1 MDMEIDDDDKGGLL
15 LNGEPIEALNYDTVI
30 KSYTDKNGK
39 DWALPYRSD
48 FMPFINRTF
57 ESYRTSAMK
66 FQDAIL
72 KSQSQTERPP
82 PFKYQEF
89 IYEYLKFGTPY
100 RGLLL
105 EHGLGSG
112 KTRTA
117 IMVAESFRAV
127 NIPILILTPAFL
139 TTNFKSEIK
148 NWFDLSDAEIDA
160 SYHFVSYNAGGRN
173 GGQGSALEQL
183 AKLGLGLKNNA
194 DFPYI
199 AKTYSNLAPPKQ
211 WFIII
216 EEMHGLNR
224 SFKETGQSKIR
235 RGIYDLLMAA
245 EDCKILGLSGTPMI
259 EPHELGTMYNIL
271 RGPISKTFYAFPEN
285 ATEFNKKFLTKDE
298 HGNEILANSDVFC
311 KRISGLHSYFKGIG
325 SDVNGRLY
333 PKEHR
338 HEIILPMSPYQ
349 KKCYEDLTIG
359 QTETAETATGSKGS
373 TGSTFLCQE
382 RKLCNFAFPEGLTY
396 TLTFKD
402 FKTTAPILLEKYGI
416 QQPEDL
422 VPYLLNKEN
431 AIPYKDV
438 EPYLTGE
445 DQLIWHEVRGNY
457 KQAVNAR
464 LKRLVNFY
472 PEVLSLEGMKQH
484 SPKMAAIFETLNDP
498 AQGCAYIA
506 PGLSAAKFKSSGEQ
520 TSLPDLIEYI
530 GSPETIADED
540 DNISFAFDK
549 NEISSKSTPLPEN
562 ITDVYLTDAEL
573 DLKYHRN
580 WTVKGGPVM
589 VYSFFSSLEGAGI
602 FSTFLEAQGYEHYK
616 NGANDTNRKP
626 RYAFIRG
633 GMTAAQKVSLLN
645 VFNHPSNKHGQIIKV
660 IFVTLAAVEG
670 ISLFNLRQIHI
681 MEPYWDRN
689 IIRQVTGR
697 GFRLKSH
704 FHLPEDECHINV
716 YEYAVNLPQQ
726 LTADIIIRNIADKKD
741 RFQVDFK
748 KLRMSAAVD
757 CALNINHHLDE
768 AVECFTWPST
778 DGFIYHNDVN
788 RDITTTTVEYQVP
801 VPMETIQTRNGV
813 LVWNPKEFFNIQYM
827 NPETGILE
835 TVTSVHR
842 VYLENNLNTIL
853 LYVKKKSDTNE
864 NIFYRTRYTDK
875 NSTEHIVSE
884 F

>member
-1 MDMEIDDDDKGGLL
+1 MEMEIDDVPEKSLL
-15 LNGEPIEALNYDTVI
+15 LNGHPIETLNYDTEI
-30 KSYTDKNGK
+30 KSYTDENGMM
-39 DWALPYRSD
+39 WSLPYRSD

-57 ESYRTSAMK
+57 EPYRTSAMK

-72 KSQSQTERPP
+72 KSQNQTERPP

-148 NWFDLSDAEIDA
+148 KWFDLSDSEIDA

-183 AKLGLGLKNNA
+183 AKLGLGLKNNV

-199 AKTYSNLAPPKQ
+199 TKTYANLAPPKR

-259 EPHELGTMYNIL
+259 EPHELGTIYNIL

-285 ATEFNKKFLTKDE
+285 SSEFNKKFLAKDE
-298 HGNEILANSDVFC
+298 QDNDILANSDVFC

-325 SDVNGRLY
+325 TDVSGRLY

-338 HEIILPMSPYQ
+338 HDIVLPMSPYQ
-349 KKCYEDLTIG
+349 KQCYEVLTLGSG
-359 QTETAETATGSKGS
+359 QVEIPS
-373 TGSTFLCQE
+373 TSTPSTFLCQE
-382 RKLCNFAFPEGLTY
+382 RKLCNFAFPEKLQVK
-396 TLTFKD
+396 LTFTNAE
-402 FKTTAPILLEKYGI
+402 TTVPLLISKYSI
-416 QQPEDL
+416 PED
-422 VPYLLNKEN
+422 VDIVTYLLNKER
-431 AIPYKDV
+431 AIPFADIQ
-438 EPYLTGE
+438 PYLTLE
-445 DQLIWHEVRGNY
+445 DRLIWQEVHGNY

-464 LKRLVNFY
+464 LNRLVNFY
-472 PEVLSLEGMKQH
+472 PEVLSLEGMKQY
-484 SPKMAAIFETLNDP
+484 SPKMAAIFQTLNNP

-506 PGLSAAKFKSSGEQ
+506 PGLTAAKLQIPDGL
-520 TSLPDLIEYI
+520 LPPTHVEYI
-530 GSPETIADED
+530 GTPETVHDED
-540 DNISFAFDK
+540 DSISFGFEEPLK
-549 NEISSKSTPLPEN
+549 NIHPAPLPAVLS
-562 ITDVYLTDAEL
+562 DVYLTDAEL

-580 WTVKGGPVM
+580 WIVKGGPVM

-602 FSTFLEAQGYEHYK
+602 FSKFLEAQGYEQYR
-616 NGANDTNRKP
+616 GGTPTSRKP

-633 GMTAAQKVSLLN
+633 GMTAAQKVNLLT
-645 VFNHPSNKHGQIIKV
+645 VFNHSSNKHGQIIKV

-704 FHLPEDECHINV
+704 FSLPEDECHINV

-741 RFQVDFK
+741 RFQADFK

-757 CALNINHHLDE
+757 CALNINHHLNE
-768 AVECFTWPST
+768 GVECFTWPST
-778 DGFIYHNDVN
+778 DGFIYHDDVN
-788 RDITTTTVEYQVP
+788 RDIKTTTVEYQVP
-801 VPMETIQTRNGV
+801 MPMETLKTKNGV
-813 LVWNPKEFFNIQYM
+813 LVWNTKEFFNIRYM
-827 NPETGILE
+827 NPETGTLE

-842 VYLENNLNTIL
+842 VYLENNLNSVL
-853 LYVKKKSDTNE
+853 LYVKKKSGTNE

-875 NSTEHIVSE
+875 NSTEHSVLE

>member
-1 MDMEIDDDDKGGLL
+1 MEIDPVSPSLL
-15 LNGEPIEALNYDTVI
+15 VNGKPIETLNYDTTV
-30 KSYTDKNGK
+30 KSYTDKDGAV
-39 DWALPYRSD
+39 WALPYRSD
-48 FMPFINRTF
+48 FMPFINSTF
-57 ESYRTSAMK
+57 EAYRTSAMK

-72 KSQSQTERPP
+72 KSQNQTERSP

-148 NWFDLSDAEIDA
+148 KWFDLTDAEIDA
-160 SYHFVSYNAGGRN
+160 AYHFVSYNAGGRS

-183 AKLGLGLKNNA
+183 AKLGLGLKNNTA
-194 DFPYI
+194 FPYI
-199 AKTYSNLAPPKQ
+199 AKTYPNLAPPKQ

-235 RGIYDLLMAA
+235 RVIYDLLMAA

-271 RGPISKTFYAFPEN
+271 RGPISSTFHAFPEN
-285 ATEFNKKFLTKDE
+285 STEFNKKFLAKDAQ
-298 HGNEILANSDVFC
+298 GNEVLANSDVFC
-311 KRISGLHSYFKGIG
+311 KRISGLHSYFKGIVG
-325 SDVNGRLY
+325 TDVSGRLY
-333 PKEHR
+333 PKENR
-338 HEIILPMSPYQ
+338 YEIILPMSPYQ
-349 KKCYEDLTIG
+349 KLCYEVLTIG
-359 QTETAETATGSKGS
+359 ADVAEQSIS
-373 TGSTFLCQE
+373 STFLCQE
-382 RKLCNFAFPEGLTY
+382 RKLCNFAFPEQLQAK
-396 TLTFKD
+396 LAF
-402 FKTTAPILLEKYGI
+402 FNAETTVPFLAAKYSI
-416 QQPEDL
+416 PAEEL
-422 VPYLLNKEN
+422 VQYLLNKDHVLSF
-431 AIPYKDV
+431 ADIQS
-438 EPYLTGE
+438 YLTPE
-445 DQLIWHEVRGNY
+445 DQLIWHEVHGNY

-464 LKRLVNFY
+464 LNRLVKFY
-472 PEVLSLEGMKQH
+472 PEVFTVEGMKQY
-484 SPKMAAIFETLNDP
+484 SPKMAAIFQSLNDP
-498 AQGCAYIA
+498 LKGCAHIA
-506 PGLSAAKFKSSGEQ
+506 PGLAAAKFQIPLEQ
-520 TSLPDLIEYI
+520 PLAHLEYI
-530 GSPETIADED
+530 GSPETVLDED
-540 DNISFAFDK
+540 DNISFTYEEPA
-549 NEISSKSTPLPEN
+549 EGLPS
-562 ITDVYLTDAEL
+562 DVYLTDAEL
-573 DLKYHRN
+573 DVKYHRN
-580 WTVKGGPVM
+580 WTVKGGPAM

-602 FSTFLEAQGYEHYK
+602 FSKFLEAQGYEQYR
-616 NGANDTNRKP
+616 GIPPTSRKP

-633 GMTAAQKVSLLN
+633 GMTAAQKVDLLN
-645 VFNHPSNKHGQIIKV
+645 VFNHPSNKHGQLIKV

-704 FHLPEDECHINV
+704 FHLPEDECQINV
-716 YEYAVNLPQQ
+716 YEYAMTLPQQ

-741 RFQVDFK
+741 RFQADFK

-757 CALNINHHLDE
+757 CALNINHHLDQE
-768 AVECFTWPST
+768 VECFTWPST

-788 RDITTTTVEYQVP
+788 RDIGAQAVEYRVP
-801 VPMETIQTRNGV
+801 VAMETIRTKNGV
-813 LVWNPKEFFNIQYM
+813 LVWNPNEYVNIRYM
-827 NPETGILE
+827 NPATGNLE

-842 VYLENNLNTIL
+842 VYLENNLNSIL
-853 LYVKKKSDTNE
+853 LYVKMSESNV
-864 NIFYRTRYTDK
+864 FYRTRYTDK
-875 NSTEHIVSE
+875 TSIEHIVLE